1 MYQQCFIIFMLHYR
15 DVHVYRLISKDTV
28 EAAMLAQADRK
39 LELEKQIQR
48 KCQQNPYHY
57 LLTYSNQIDY
67 LKLLHTLT
75 QYHMH

>member
-1 MYQQCFIIFMLHYR
+1 MLHYR

-48 KCQQNPYHY
+48 KCQLSTPYLSVIQTTADNTVLSSGLFARMFH
-57 LLTYSNQIDY
+57 
-67 LKLLHTLT
+67 H
-75 QYHMH
+75 

>member
-1 MYQQCFIIFMLHYR
+1 MYQRCFIIFMLYYR

-48 KCQQNPYHY
+48 KCQQNPYR
-57 LLTYSNQIDY
+57 YS
-67 LKLLHTLT
+67 
-75 QYHMH
+75 

>member
-1 MYQQCFIIFMLHYR
+1 MYLRCFIIFMLHYR

-48 KCQQNPYHY
+48 KCQQNPYS
-57 LLTYSNQIDY
+57 LTNSNPIDY
-67 LKLLHTLT
+67 LKPLHTLT
-75 QYHMH
+75 QYHTH

>member
-1 MYQQCFIIFMLHYR
+1 MLHYR

-48 KCQQNPYHY
+48 KCQVEEIALCLMQ
-57 LLTYSNQIDY
+57 
-67 LKLLHTLT
+67 
-75 QYHMH
+75 